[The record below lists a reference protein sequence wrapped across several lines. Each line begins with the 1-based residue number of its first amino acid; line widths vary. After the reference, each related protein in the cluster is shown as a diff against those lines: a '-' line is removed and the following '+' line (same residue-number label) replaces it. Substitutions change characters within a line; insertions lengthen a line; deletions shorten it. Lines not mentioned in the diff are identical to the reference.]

1 MAKFDMH
8 GALCARGLILETDS
22 LTPLTGGQTNAVWR
36 VRGSVDYICKLYG
49 APTQNPLYEN
59 NPIAEYD
66 CLQLLRGR
74 DLAPRPIDFFDANGV
89 QVLVYDYVQ
98 GTQWAKGVEAV
109 ASLLTR
115 VHGVNGVAG
124 LRDLPASADA
134 LIAKTRN
141 IIAMS
146 GQDFLLDLQP
156 KLRGARTYEHCLVH
170 TDAVSGNIIQTTDGL
185 RLIDWQCPG
194 MGDPIE
200 DYAMFLS
207 PAMQHIYLGR
217 QLGGTQSKAFL
228 DHIPNAARR
237 ERYLDFA
244 ALYHWRMAAYCGWK
258 AVLGSPDY
266 ASAQVLEITALEK
279 LR

>member
-8 GALCARGLILETDS
+8 GALCARGLILETDR
-22 LTPLTGGQTNAVWR
+22 LTPLAGGQTNAVWR

-74 DLAPRPIDFFDANGV
+74 DLAPQPIDFFDAGDA
-89 QVLVYDYVQ
+89 QVLVYDYIQ
-98 GTQWAKGVEAV
+98 GTQWTKGVGAV

-115 VHGVNGVAG
+115 VHEVKGVAG

-134 LIAKTRN
+134 LIAQARN

-146 GQDFLLDLQP
+146 GQDYLLDLQP
-156 KLRGARTYEHCLVH
+156 KLRGTKVYEHCLVH
-170 TDAVSGNIIQTTDGL
+170 TDAVSGNIIQTANGL

-194 MGDPIE
+194 MGDPVE
-200 DYAMFLS
+200 DFAMFLS
-207 PAMQHIYLGR
+207 PAMQHIYLGA
-217 QLGGTQSKAFL
+217 QLDNAQSKAFL
-228 DHIPNAARR
+228 DHIPNAPRR
-237 ERYLDFA
+237 ERYLEFA
-244 ALYHWRMAAYCGWK
+244 GLYHWRMAAYCGWK
-258 AVLGSPDY
+258 AAQGSPDY
-266 ASAQVLEITALEK
+266 VPAQALEIAALEK